1 MPMSADEEAALR
13 RAAIG
18 SALFMVA
25 GPGVVTGLVP
35 WLLTGWESRRPV
47 PGGAVAQVAGAVLI
61 GAGASVI
68 THAFARFA
76 KEGLGTPAPAAP
88 PTELV
93 VGGLYRHVR
102 NPMYLALD
110 CLIVGQALLL
120 GRAGLLAYAAV
131 VQAATA
137 TFVKVYEEPTLAKT
151 FGDQY
156 ERYRRNVPGWW
167 PRLRPWNG

>member
-1 MPMSADEEAALR
+1 
-13 RAAIG
+13 
-18 SALFMVA
+18 
-25 GPGVVTGLVP
+25 
-35 WLLTGWESRRPV
+35 
-47 PGGAVAQVAGAVLI
+47 
-61 GAGASVI
+61 
-68 THAFARFA
+68 
-76 KEGLGTPAPAAP
+76 
-88 PTELV
+88 
-93 VGGLYRHVR
+93 
-102 NPMYLALD
+102 MYLALD